1 MGIGYSDTANQGLRD
16 TTIPQKPS
24 QPTSTEHSFKTLIRI
39 KCEGERLVFV
49 ASGNEHMNPFKNL
62 VSPKDIN
69 QRVVILGLYVTYV
82 QNEFEHNLSPKIA
95 GLFEASNK
103 NQDVATTDDT
113 GSVLIYCPAQHN
125 AEIKGNDRILYRPRL
140 KEDTI
145 RAYAAVGKCIAE
157 TTIRTESAKMLFAK
171 EHPLILYMIKE
182 QEVLGVTSENVV
194 CIPESGLYSV
204 PTDVAKRVKEHFV
217 NTIYEDIHETR
228 FEDTQMTCDAPQKA
242 LEEHK
247 SLSVL
252 LHMQYLLIQQQGN

>member
-1 MGIGYSDTANQGLRD
+1 MGIGYSDTVGEQGLRD

-24 QPTSTEHSFKTLIRI
+24 HPTSTEHSFKTLIRI
-39 KCEGERLVFV
+39 QWDGDKLVFV
-49 ASGNEHMNPFKNL
+49 HGFNPFKNL

-82 QNEFEHNLSPKIA
+82 QNEFEHNLSPKIV
-95 GLFEASNK
+95 GLFDASNK

-157 TTIRTESAKMLFAK
+157 TTIRTESPKMLFAK

-182 QEVLGVTSENVV
+182 QEALGVTSENVV
-194 CIPESGLYSV
+194 YIPESGLYSV

-228 FEDTQMTCDAPQKA
+228 FEDTQMTCDAFQKG

-252 LHMQYLLIQQQGN
+252 LHMQYLLIQQTN